1 VALLGVAAGMPLF
14 LAIFAGVLVYFVTG
28 TDLSLMVAMQR
39 LMSGGQT
46 LSLLAIPFFIM
57 LGASLNS
64 TGITPRIL
72 ALADLLIGRLRGGL
86 ALANVLLS
94 TLMGGLSASNLA
106 DCAMLCK
113 MLVPE
118 MEKQGYSR
126 AFAVAVTT
134 FGSEIT
140 PIIPPGIALIIYG
153 FLADVSIGK
162 MFMAGILPGL
172 LCCVLLLCAVAWVAR
187 RRDYKPTRTGPVPPG
202 KIGGIVLNAL
212 PGLSLVVVIIGGI
225 RAGIFTPTEA
235 GAVGVAYVIAV
246 GTLVH
251 REMHLRDLVE
261 AFRETASSTASI
273 MLIIMACSAFGW
285 VFSWERVAQA
295 LAQFLT
301 THIPNA
307 YVFLLCLNVFLLI
320 LGMFMEGNAIL
331 IVLVPL
337 LKPAAMA
344 FGIDLIHL
352 GLVIILNL
360 SIGTITP
367 PVGTVALMATSLTKT
382 RLADYYRESGPF
394 FVAMFTALLLVTL
407 VPGIATL
414 LPTILWY

>member
-1 VALLGVAAGMPLF
+1 
-14 LAIFAGVLVYFVTG
+14 
-28 TDLSLMVAMQR
+28 MQR
-39 LMSGGQT
+39 LMSGGQN
-46 LSLLAIPFFIM
+46 LSLLAIPFFIL
-57 LGASLNS
+57 LGTILNS

-72 ALADLLIGRLRGGL
+72 ALADLWTGRLRGGL
-86 ALANVLLS
+86 AHANILLS

-118 MEKQGYSR
+118 MEKKGYSR
-126 AFAVAVTT
+126 AFSVAVTT
-134 FGSEIT
+134 FGSQIT

-172 LCCVLLLCAVAWVAR
+172 LCCVLLLGSVAWVAR
-187 RRDYKPTRTGPVPPG
+187 KRDYKPTRTEPVPLG
-202 KIGGIVLNAL
+202 KIGRILLSAL

-225 RAGIFTPTEA
+225 RAGVFTPTEA
-235 GAVGVAYVIAV
+235 GAVGVAYVIIV

-251 REMHLRDLVE
+251 REMTLRDLIE
-261 AFRETASSTASI
+261 ALRETASSTASI
-273 MLIIMACSAFGW
+273 MLIIMACSALGW
-285 VFSWERVAQA
+285 VFSWERIAQA

-301 THIPNA
+301 LHIPNK
-307 YVFLLCLNVFLLI
+307 YVFLLCLNLFLLI

-337 LKPAAMA
+337 LKPAALA

-360 SIGTITP
+360 SIGTLTP

-382 RLADYYRESGPF
+382 RLADYYRETAPF
-394 FVAMFTALLLVTL
+394 FAALIMALALVTL
-407 VPGIATL
+407 IPGIATL
-414 LPTILWY
+414 LPTVVWR